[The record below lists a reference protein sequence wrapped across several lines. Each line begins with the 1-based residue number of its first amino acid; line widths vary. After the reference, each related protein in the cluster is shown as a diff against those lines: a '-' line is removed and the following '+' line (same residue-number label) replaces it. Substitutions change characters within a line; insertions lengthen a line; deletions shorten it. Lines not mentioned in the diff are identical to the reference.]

1 MSQDRF
7 RQMKFPCGQGGLNRS
22 KNYTVFPPNDL
33 SMVDGIT
40 IEDQTWRKEGGATK
54 LNTISVGASTI
65 RGLFDFWT
73 GASPSVQKVVAV
85 LANGQAVTVTPS
97 GVGAALATGL
107 GDGFPVFAEGWNG
120 TTKALYFCN
129 GQVQMQVY
137 DGASWG
143 AIPLPNTDWN
153 GINGYPTGLFSHRE
167 SMVAYGL
174 ASAPHDVFM
183 PLASNHGDYANVEA
197 FRQEVG
203 PGVGDGI
210 IGGISWR
217 ETAYLFKRPF
227 GIYVLDDS
235 SPNIAE
241 WTISALS
248 KTLGIAGPGCWLEV
262 DDDVLILGADG
273 YFYSL
278 SQVRNQGEKSTTPV
292 LPLQMGDYLRT
303 ELNQSRLDL
312 TQMIWYGHK
321 RQVQIAVPALGST
334 VNTRRIVGDLTA
346 GSLRILPSRRD
357 TCSAIALHRSTR
369 TSPPR
374 PLIGDSAGF
383 IWQLDQA
390 ARTKD
395 GAGYRGQ
402 FEYAPRECY
411 PGASRRGNLE
421 FLDLAFAEKGN
432 YDVTIEIHRDGKL
445 SETKAFSQQSVGG
458 AVGSFSLDSDVLGGT
473 TIANRR
479 HKVGGDA
486 LRVKLLGKNENAG
499 EDFSIQDINLYVSPG
514 REGAV

>member
-1 MSQDRF
+1 MSQDAF
-7 RQMKFPCGQGGLNRS
+7 TKMKFPCGQGGLNRS

-40 IEDQTWRKEGGATK
+40 IEDQTWRKEGGASK
-54 LNTISVGASTI
+54 VNSVSLGAATI

-73 GASPSVQKVVAV
+73 GASPSVQHLIAV
-85 LANGQAVTVTPS
+85 LSDGRAVTVGAS
-97 GVGAALATGL
+97 GVESTPASGL

-120 TTKALYFCN
+120 TTKALYFVN

-137 DGASWG
+137 DGTSWTPIG
-143 AIPLPNTDWN
+143 LPNTDWN
-153 GINGYPTGLFSHRE
+153 STNGYPSGMFPHRQ

-174 ASAPHDVFM
+174 PTAPHDVFM
-183 PLASNHGDYANVEA
+183 PLASNHSDYANVEA

-203 PGVGDGI
+203 PGIGDGI
-210 IGGISWR
+210 IGGLSWR
-217 ETAYLFKRPF
+217 ETAYLFKKPF
-227 GIYVLDDS
+227 GIFVLDDS

-241 WTISALS
+241 WTIARLS
-248 KTLGIAGPGCWLEV
+248 QTIGIAGPGCWLEV
-262 DDDVLILGADG
+262 DDDVLILGTDG

-278 SQVRNQGEKSTTPV
+278 SQVQNQGEKSTTPV

-303 ELNQSRLDL
+303 EINQSRLDL
-312 TQMIWYGHK
+312 AQMIWYGNK
-321 RQVQIAVPALGST
+321 RQVQIAVPASGST
-334 VNTRRIVGDLTA
+334 VNNRRIVGDLSA

-357 TCSAIALHRSTR
+357 TCSAIALRRATR

-374 PLIGDSAGF
+374 PIIGDNAGF
-383 IWQLDQA
+383 VWQLDQA

-411 PGASRRGNLE
+411 AGSSRRGNLA
-421 FLDLAFAEKGN
+421 FLDVIFQEKGN
-432 YDVTIEIHRDGKL
+432 YDLTVEVHRDGAL
-445 SETKAFSQQSVGG
+445 SETKIFSQQSAGG
-458 AVGSFSLDSDVLGGT
+458 AIGSFSLDSDVLGGT

-486 LRVKLLGKNENAG
+486 LRVKLIGKNEQAG
-499 EDFSIQDINLYVSPG
+499 EDFSIQDINLYYSPG